1 VHLLDRTGAGPG
13 VDIAA
18 VSEVTKDA
26 AAFFGRPLPGVIHRT
41 GPIPYPAA

>member
-1 VHLLDRTGAGPG
+1 MGVAAG

-26 AAFFGRPLPGVIHRT
+26 ARFFGRALPGVVHRT